1 MIKSFGE
8 INTNLLTEICS
19 SFEATS
25 NLKLV
30 RQQFPNIEHIMLYSI
45 LNSTGKYNE
54 QLIGALPQLFLPDNK
69 IIIISDTHFGSKFE
83 KLRYIYEVFEFA
95 KAHGVKTI
103 LHGGDIIEGNVKN
116 KKGFSSIKQA
126 NYFVERYPHDDEITT
141 HALFGNHD
149 FLAITRNP

>member
-30 RQQFPNIEHIMLYSI
+30 REQFPNIEHIMLYSI
-45 LNSTGKYNE
+45 LNSTGKYTDK
-54 QLIGALPQLFLPDNK
+54 LIGTLPQLFLPDDK
-69 IIIISDTHFGSKFE
+69 IIIISDTHVGSKFE
-83 KLRYIYEVFEFA
+83 RLRYIYEMFEFA

-103 LHGGDIIEGNVKN
+103 LHGGDIIEGNIKS
-116 KKGFSSIKQA
+116 KKGYSSIKQA
-126 NYFVERYPHDDEITT
+126 NYFTPS
-141 HALFGNHD
+141 
-149 FLAITRNP
+149 

>member
-45 LNSTGKYNE
+45 LNSTGKYTFF
-54 QLIGALPQLFLPDNK
+54 QTTK
-69 IIIISDTHFGSKFE
+69 
-83 KLRYIYEVFEFA
+83 KL
-95 KAHGVKTI
+95 
-103 LHGGDIIEGNVKN
+103 
-116 KKGFSSIKQA
+116 
-126 NYFVERYPHDDEITT
+126 
-141 HALFGNHD
+141 
-149 FLAITRNP
+149 